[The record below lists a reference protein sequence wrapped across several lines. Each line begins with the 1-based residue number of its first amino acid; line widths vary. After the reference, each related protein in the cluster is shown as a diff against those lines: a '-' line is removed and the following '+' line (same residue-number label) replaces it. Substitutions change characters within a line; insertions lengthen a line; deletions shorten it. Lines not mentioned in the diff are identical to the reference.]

1 MSSLTTRNQL
11 RGKVT
16 GVTTGSVMAE
26 VKVET
31 DGGEIVAVITKHS
44 AERLGPART
53 ATR

>member
-31 DGGEIVAVITKHS
+31 EA
-44 AERLGPART
+44 ARSWP
-53 ATR
+53 